1 MPNQEFAFKQFTIHQ
16 EKCAMK
22 VGTDAVLLGAWVT
35 PNNPKAILDIGTGT
49 GVIAL
54 MIAQKTEGIIDA
66 IEIDENAYQQ
76 ATENVAAS
84 KWKDRVHVHHTSLQD
99 FSKNA
104 THKYDLIV
112 SNPPYFVDSFK
123 SNAEARNSARHADQL
138 PFSELIKGV
147 LNLLDENGAFCVI
160 MPVTEGYKLRE
171 LACANNLYLTKLT
184 LIKTKKEKAE
194 KRFIMQ
200 FEKQN
205 KKLIETELV
214 IEKNDRHAYT
224 AEYIELTKDYYL
236 YF

>member
-54 MIAQKTEGIIDA
+54 MIAQKTEGIVDA

-84 KWKDRVHVHHTSLQD
+84 KWKDRVYVHHTSLQD

-184 LIKTKKEKAE
+184 LIKTKKEKTE

>member
-1 MPNQEFAFKQFTIHQ
+1 MPNQEFAFKQFIIHQ

-22 VGTDAVLLGAWVT
+22 VGTDAVLLGAWVQ
-35 PNNPKAILDIGTGT
+35 PKNPKTILDIGTGT

-54 MIAQKTEGIIDA
+54 MIAQKTEGEIDA
-66 IEIDENAYQQ
+66 IEIDENAFEQ
-76 ATENVAAS
+76 AKENVLAS
-84 KWKDRVHVHHTSLQD
+84 KWNNRVHVHHISLQN
-99 FSKNA
+99 FSKNS
-104 THKYDLIV
+104 TNKYDLIV

-138 PFSELIKGV
+138 PFSELIKCV
-147 LNLLDENGAFCVI
+147 SNLLENDGVFCVI
-160 MPVTEGYKLRE
+160 MPVTEGYKLRD
-171 LACANNLYLTKLT
+171 LAAYNHLYLTRLT
-184 LIKTKKEKAE
+184 LVKTKKEKTE
-194 KRFIMQ
+194 KRFLMQ

>member
-66 IEIDENAYQQ
+66 IEIDENAFEQ

-84 KWKDRVHVHHTSLQD
+84 KWKDRVNVHHTSLQD

-171 LACANNLYLTKLT
+171 LAVANNLYLTRLT
-184 LIKTKKEKAE
+184 LIKTKKEKTE